1 MVASDPHLLR
11 AEGVA
16 CRRGGRTVF
25 TDVSLTVEP
34 GAALL
39 VTGPNGVGKSSLLK
53 LLAGTLRA
61 EAGSIQRPE
70 RVAYL
75 GHDNALKPMLSVADN
90 LLFWAGLAASS
101 RAEAEERVRAAVRAV
116 GISPLWDVPARLLS
130 SGQKRRTA
138 LARVL
143 ASGADLWLLD
153 EPSVGLDAASVE
165 RLGPVFAEHRARGG
179 MIVATSHTPL
189 PLENVDT
196 LVLGG
201 RA

>member
-1 MVASDPHLLR
+1 MVASTHIPLR

-25 TDVSLTVEP
+25 TGVSLAVRP
-34 GAALL
+34 GAAL
-39 VTGPNGVGKSSLLK
+39 VVAGPNGVGKSSLLK
-53 LLAGTLRA
+53 LLAGTLRPK
-61 EAGSIQRPE
+61 AGTIERPE

-75 GHDNALKPMLSVADN
+75 GHDNALKPVLTVAEN

-101 RAEAEERVRAAVRAV
+101 RREAEARVEGAVRAV
-116 GISPLWDVPARLLS
+116 GLLPLWDVPARLLS

-153 EPSVGLDAASVE
+153 EPTVGLDVASVE
-165 RLGPVFAEHRARGG
+165 RLGPVFERHRAEGG

-189 PLENVDT
+189 PLENAET
-196 LVLGG
+196 LMLGA
-201 RA
+201 RP

>member
-1 MVASDPHLLR
+1 MVASDSLLLR
-11 AEGVA
+11 ADSVA

-25 TDVSLTVEP
+25 TNVSLSVQP

-39 VTGPNGVGKSSLLK
+39 VAGPNGVGKSSLLK
-53 LLAGTLRA
+53 LLAGTLRP
-61 EAGSIQRPE
+61 ETGTIQRPE

-75 GHDNALKPMLSVADN
+75 GHDNALKPMLSVAEN
-90 LLFWAGLAASS
+90 LLFWSGLAASS
-101 RAEAEERVRAAVRAV
+101 RHEAEERTLAAVRAV
-116 GISPLWDVPARLLS
+116 GIAPLWDVPARLLS

-143 ASGADLWLLD
+143 ASGAQLWLLD
-153 EPSVGLDAASVE
+153 EPTVGLDAASVE

-189 PLENVDT
+189 PLEVMDT
-196 LVLGG
+196 LMLGG

>member
-116 GISPLWDVPARLLS
+116 GISPRWDVPARLLS

>member
-1 MVASDPHLLR
+1 MVGSDPILLR

-25 TDVSLTVEP
+25 TDVSLSVQP

-53 LLAGTLRA
+53 LLAGTLRP
-61 EAGSIQRPE
+61 EAGVIRRPE

-75 GHDNALKPMLSVADN
+75 GHDNALKPMLSVSEN
-90 LLFWAGLAASS
+90 LLFWAGLAAAS
-101 RAEAEERVRAAVRAV
+101 RAEAEARVRDAVRAV
-116 GISPLWDVPARLLS
+116 GILPLWDVPARLLS

-153 EPSVGLDAASVE
+153 EPTVGLDAASVD

-196 LVLGG
+196 LVLGK

>member
-1 MVASDPHLLR
+1 MVASDSLVLR
-11 AEGVA
+11 ADSVA

-25 TDVSLTVEP
+25 TNVSLSVQP

-39 VTGPNGVGKSSLLK
+39 VAGPNGVGKSSLLK
-53 LLAGTLRA
+53 LLAGTLRP
-61 EAGSIQRPE
+61 ETGTIQRPE

-75 GHDNALKPMLSVADN
+75 GHDNALKPMLNVAEN
-90 LLFWAGLAASS
+90 LLFWSGLAASS
-101 RAEAEERVRAAVRAV
+101 RHEAEERTLAAVRAV
-116 GISPLWDVPARLLS
+116 GIAPLWDVPARLLS

-143 ASGADLWLLD
+143 ASGARLWLLD
-153 EPSVGLDAASVE
+153 EPTVGLDVASVE

-189 PLENVDT
+189 PLEAMDT
-196 LVLGG
+196 LMLGG